1 MSKLSLKDIKNG
13 SLISNIRDV
22 TIEFPLPDGE
32 IGEVDVRIKELAF
45 AESERFRKRLG
56 EQDDSVIPEWI
67 AKSLVDEDGKVM
79 FTKKQVEDNFIHPL
93 ANAIFDEIFGAKS
106 LKKYLDKKAEV
117 EGKSQ
122 EKTSSSSN

>member
-22 TIEFPLPDGE
+22 TIELPLPDGE

-56 EQDDSVIPEWI
+56 EQDESVIPEWI

-93 ANAIFDEIFGAKS
+93 ATAIFDEIFGTKS

-122 EKTSSSSN
+122 EKMSSSLS

>member
-93 ANAIFDEIFGAKS
+93 ANAIFDEIYGAKS
-106 LKKYLDKKAEV
+106 LKKYLDKKSEA

-122 EKTSSSSN
+122 EKTNSSLS

>member
-93 ANAIFDEIFGAKS
+93 ATAIFDEIFGTKS
-106 LKKYLDKKAEV
+106 LKKYLDKKAKV
-117 EGKSQ
+117 EDKSQ
-122 EKTSSSSN
+122 EKTSSSSS

>member
-79 FTKKQVEDNFIHPL
+79 FTKKQIEDNFIQAL
-93 ANAIFDEIFGAKS
+93 ANAIFDEIYGAKS
-106 LKKYLDKKAEV
+106 LKKYLDKKAEA
-117 EGKSQ
+117 EGKLQ
-122 EKTSSSSN
+122 EKTSSSLS

>member
-79 FTKKQVEDNFIHPL
+79 FTKKQVEDNFIQ
-93 ANAIFDEIFGAKS
+93 AFAIA
-106 LKKYLDKKAEV
+106 
-117 EGKSQ
+117 
-122 EKTSSSSN
+122 

>member
-67 AKSLVDEDGKVM
+67 AKSLIDEDGKVM
-79 FTKKQVEDNFIHPL
+79 FTKKQVEDNFIQAL
-93 ANAIFDEIFGAKS
+93 ANAIFDEIYGAKS

-122 EKTSSSSN
+122 EKTSSSLS

>member
-79 FTKKQVEDNFIHPL
+79 FTKKQVEDNFIQAL
-93 ANAIFDEIFGAKS
+93 ANAIFDEIYGAKS

-117 EGKSQ
+117 EGKSR
-122 EKTSSSSN
+122 EKTSSSLS

>member
-13 SLISNIRDV
+13 SLISNIRDI

-67 AKSLVDEDGKVM
+67 AKSLVDEDGKVV
-79 FTKKQVEDNFIHPL
+79 FTKKQVEDNFIQAL
-93 ANAIFDEIFGAKS
+93 ANAIFDEIYGAKS
-106 LKKYLDKKAEV
+106 LKKYLDKKAEA

-122 EKTSSSSN
+122 EKTSSSLS

>member
-93 ANAIFDEIFGAKS
+93 ANAIFDEIFGTKS
-106 LKKYLDKKAEV
+106 LKKYLDKKAKV
-117 EGKSQ
+117 EDKSQ
-122 EKTSSSSN
+122 EKTSSSSS

>member
-79 FTKKQVEDNFIHPL
+79 FTKKQVEDNFIQAL
-93 ANAIFDEIFGAKS
+93 ANAIFDEIYGAKS
-106 LKKYLDKKAEV
+106 LKKYLDKKAEA

-122 EKTSSSSN
+122 EKTNSSLS

>member
-56 EQDDSVIPEWI
+56 EQDESVIPEWI

-79 FTKKQVEDNFIHPL
+79 FTKKQVEDNFIQAL
-93 ANAIFDEIFGAKS
+93 ANAIFDEIYGAKS
-106 LKKYLDKKAEV
+106 LKKYLDKKAEA

-122 EKTSSSSN
+122 EKTSSSLS

>member
-79 FTKKQVEDNFIHPL
+79 FTKKQVEDNFIQAL
-93 ANAIFDEIFGAKS
+93 ANAIFDEIYGAKS

-122 EKTSSSSN
+122 EKMSSSLS

>member
-67 AKSLVDEDGKVM
+67 AKSLVDEDSKVM
-79 FTKKQVEDNFIHPL
+79 FTKKQVEDNFIQAL
-93 ANAIFDEIFGAKS
+93 ANAIFDEIYGAKS
-106 LKKYLDKKAEV
+106 LKKYLDKKAEA

>member
-45 AESERFRKRLG
+45 AESERFRKRLA
-56 EQDDSVIPEWI
+56 EQDESVIPEWI

-93 ANAIFDEIFGAKS
+93 ANAIFDEIYGAKS
-106 LKKYLDKKAEV
+106 LKKYLDKKAEA

-122 EKTSSSSN
+122 EKTNSSLS

>member
-56 EQDDSVIPEWI
+56 EQDESVIPEWI

-93 ANAIFDEIFGAKS
+93 ANAIFDEIYGAKS

-122 EKTSSSSN
+122 EKTNSSLS

>member
-56 EQDDSVIPEWI
+56 EQDESVIPEWI

-79 FTKKQVEDNFIHPL
+79 FTKKQVEDNFIQAL
-93 ANAIFDEIFGAKS
+93 ANAIFDEIYGAKS
-106 LKKYLDKKAEV
+106 LKKYLDKKAEA

-122 EKTSSSSN
+122 EKTNSSLS

>member
-1 MSKLSLKDIKNG
+1 MRLKIRKLSHPARVRGLK
-13 SLISNIRDV
+13 
-22 TIEFPLPDGE
+22 
-32 IGEVDVRIKELAF
+32 
-45 AESERFRKRLG
+45 
-56 EQDDSVIPEWI
+56 PEWI

-93 ANAIFDEIFGAKS
+93 ANAIFDEIFGTKS

-122 EKTSSSSN
+122 EKTSSSSS

>member
-93 ANAIFDEIFGAKS
+93 ANAIFDEIYGAKS

-122 EKTSSSSN
+122 EKMSSSLS

>member
-56 EQDDSVIPEWI
+56 EQDESVIPEWI

-93 ANAIFDEIFGAKS
+93 ANAIFDEIYGAKS
-106 LKKYLDKKAEV
+106 LKKYLDKKAEA

-122 EKTSSSSN
+122 EKTSSSLS

>member
-106 LKKYLDKKAEV
+106 LKKYLDKKAEA

-122 EKTSSSSN
+122 EKTSSSLS

>member
-56 EQDDSVIPEWI
+56 EQDEAVIPEWI

-93 ANAIFDEIFGAKS
+93 ANAIFNEIYGTNS

-122 EKTSSSSN
+122 EKTSSSSS

>member
-45 AESERFRKRLG
+45 AESERFLKRLG

-79 FTKKQVEDNFIHPL
+79 FTKKQVEDNFIQAL
-93 ANAIFDEIFGAKS
+93 ANAIFDEIYGAKS
-106 LKKYLDKKAEV
+106 LKKYLDKRAEA

-122 EKTSSSSN
+122 EKTSSSLS

>member
-79 FTKKQVEDNFIHPL
+79 FTKKQVEDNFIQAL
-93 ANAIFDEIFGAKS
+93 ANAIFDEIYGAKS

-122 EKTSSSSN
+122 EKTNSSSN

>member
-13 SLISNIRDV
+13 SLISIIRDV
-22 TIEFPLPDGE
+22 IIQFPLPDGE

-93 ANAIFDEIFGAKS
+93 ATAIFDEIFGTKS

-122 EKTSSSSN
+122 EKTSSSLS

>member
-67 AKSLVDEDGKVM
+67 AKSLVDEEGKVM
-79 FTKKQVEDNFIHPL
+79 FTKKQVEDNFIQAL
-93 ANAIFDEIFGAKS
+93 ANAIFDEIYGAKS

-117 EGKSQ
+117 EGKSR
-122 EKTSSSSN
+122 EKTSSSLS

>member
-93 ANAIFDEIFGAKS
+93 ATAIFDEIYGAKS

-122 EKTSSSSN
+122 EKTSSSLS

>member
-1 MSKLSLKDIKNG
+1 M
-13 SLISNIRDV
+13 
-22 TIEFPLPDGE
+22 
-32 IGEVDVRIKELAF
+32 
-45 AESERFRKRLG
+45 G

-79 FTKKQVEDNFIHPL
+79 FTKKQVEDNFIQAL
-93 ANAIFDEIFGAKS
+93 ANAIFDEIYGAKS

-122 EKTSSSSN
+122 EKTNSSSN

>member
-79 FTKKQVEDNFIHPL
+79 FTKKQVEDNFIQAL
-93 ANAIFDEIFGAKS
+93 ANAIFDEIYGAKS
-106 LKKYLDKKAEV
+106 LKKYLDKKAEA

>member
-56 EQDDSVIPEWI
+56 ERDDSVIPEWI

-79 FTKKQVEDNFIHPL
+79 FTKKQVEDNFIQAL
-93 ANAIFDEIFGAKS
+93 ANAIFDEIYGAKS

-122 EKTSSSSN
+122 EKTSSSLS

>member
-79 FTKKQVEDNFIHPL
+79 FTKKQVEDNFIQAL
-93 ANAIFDEIFGAKS
+93 ANAIFDEIYGAKS
-106 LKKYLDKKAEV
+106 LKKYLDKKAEA

-122 EKTSSSSN
+122 EKTSSSSS

>member
-79 FTKKQVEDNFIHPL
+79 FTKKQVEDNFIQAL
-93 ANAIFDEIFGAKS
+93 ANAIFDEIYGAKS

>member
-1 MSKLSLKDIKNG
+1 MSKLSLKEIKNG
-13 SLISNIRDV
+13 SLISNIRDL

-79 FTKKQVEDNFIHPL
+79 FTKKQVEDNFIQAL
-93 ANAIFDEIFGAKS
+93 ANAIFDEIYGAKS

>member
-79 FTKKQVEDNFIHPL
+79 FTKKQVEDNFIQAL
-93 ANAIFDEIFGAKS
+93 ANAIFDEIYGAKS
-106 LKKYLDKKAEV
+106 LKKYLDKKAEA

-122 EKTSSSSN
+122 EKTNSSSN

>member
-122 EKTSSSSN
+122 EKTNSSLS

>member
-56 EQDDSVIPEWI
+56 EQDESVIPEWI

-93 ANAIFDEIFGAKS
+93 ANAIFDEIYGAKS
-106 LKKYLDKKAEV
+106 LKKYLDKKAEA

-122 EKTSSSSN
+122 EKTSSSLN

>member
-67 AKSLVDEDGKVM
+67 AKSWVDEDGKVM
-79 FTKKQVEDNFIHPL
+79 FTKKQVEDNFIQAL
-93 ANAIFDEIFGAKS
+93 ANAIFDEIYGAKS

-117 EGKSQ
+117 EGKSR
-122 EKTSSSSN
+122 EKTSSSLS

>member
-45 AESERFRKRLG
+45 AESERFRKRMG

-93 ANAIFDEIFGAKS
+93 ANAIFDEIYGAKS
-106 LKKYLDKKAEV
+106 LKKYLDKKAEA

-122 EKTSSSSN
+122 EKTNSSLS

>member
-56 EQDDSVIPEWI
+56 EQDESVIPEWI

-79 FTKKQVEDNFIHPL
+79 FTKKQVEDNFIHSL
-93 ANAIFDEIFGAKS
+93 AHAIFDEIYGTKS

-122 EKTSSSSN
+122 EKTNSSLS

>member
-45 AESERFRKRLG
+45 AESERFRHRLG

-93 ANAIFDEIFGAKS
+93 ANAIFDEIFGTKS

-122 EKTSSSSN
+122 EKTSSSLS

>member
-67 AKSLVDEDGKVM
+67 AKSLVDEDGKAM
-79 FTKKQVEDNFIHPL
+79 FTKKQVEDNFIQAL
-93 ANAIFDEIFGAKS
+93 ANAIFDEIYGAKS

-122 EKTSSSSN
+122 EKTNSSSN